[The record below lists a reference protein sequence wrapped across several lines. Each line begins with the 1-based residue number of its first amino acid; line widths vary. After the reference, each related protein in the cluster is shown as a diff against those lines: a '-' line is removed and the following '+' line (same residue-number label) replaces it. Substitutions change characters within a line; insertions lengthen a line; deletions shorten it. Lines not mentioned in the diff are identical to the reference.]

1 RNKKGQDFGKGS
13 KKILLGG
20 LKFLISLVPHSF
32 SKNFY
37 ASFAAFFCPF
47 PMSEGG
53 RELSAGGKSTVCIIP
68 VRENVLRM
76 NRGLRVKPAMTVVGG
91 WW

>member
-1 RNKKGQDFGKGS
+1 HKKRNKKGQDFGKGS

-37 ASFAAFFCPF
+37 ASFAAFFVPF

-53 RELSAGGKSTVCIIP
+53 RVGQCFPLWSTSPFSI
-68 VRENVLRM
+68 VRQWQC
-76 NRGLRVKPAMTVVGG
+76 P
-91 WW
+91 

>member
-1 RNKKGQDFGKGS
+1 GKGS

-47 PMSEGG
+47 SH
-53 RELSAGGKSTVCIIP
+53 
-68 VRENVLRM
+68 
-76 NRGLRVKPAMTVVGG
+76 VGG
-91 WW
+91 WAVTKGEASCLKIILISTSTFDYL